1 MDSPTS
7 ASMKRYLGFS
17 LITIVPYWI
26 ALPLLGE
33 WGHRRG
39 ARSHGYYFMGVHEMK
54 LSELELLYLRRLLVE
69 NLESL
74 NRGLQKN
81 LRIFGDSDDVVMK
94 QRKIGNLEAEIA
106 VLSAVKE
113 KVNLEIGKCS
123 LTGA

>member
-1 MDSPTS
+1 
-7 ASMKRYLGFS
+7 
-17 LITIVPYWI
+17 
-26 ALPLLGE
+26 
-33 WGHRRG
+33 
-39 ARSHGYYFMGVHEMK
+39 MK
-54 LSELELLYLRRLLVE
+54 LSELELLYLRRFLVE
-69 NLESL
+69 NLETL